1 MENRGMRCTVED
13 CQSEAVVTVPIP
25 LCAVDA
31 LRVAAATE
39 ERLETDA
46 KMTRVQ
52 ALVEI
57 LTASPAESNADL
69 AARTGWP
76 TQWVRSHRKADTT

>member
-1 MENRGMRCTVED
+1 MENPGMDCTVD
-13 CQSEAVVTVPIP
+13 GCGREAVVTVPIP
-25 LCAVDA
+25 LCSVDA

-76 TQWVRSHRKADTT
+76 AQWVRSHRKG